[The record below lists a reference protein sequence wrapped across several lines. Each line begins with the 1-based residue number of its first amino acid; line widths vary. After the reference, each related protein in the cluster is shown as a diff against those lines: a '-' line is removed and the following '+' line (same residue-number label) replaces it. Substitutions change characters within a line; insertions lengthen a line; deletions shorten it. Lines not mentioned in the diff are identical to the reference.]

1 MSNHL
6 RLLTLLVVVVATLT
20 GAATAPAISPDI
32 VISQVYGGGGNS
44 GATYKNDFIE
54 LFNRGS
60 TSVNVSGWSVQYAS
74 SAGTTWQV
82 TPLSGTI
89 APGQYYLVRE
99 AAGAGGTLDLPPPD
113 ASGNIAMSASSG
125 KVALVTTTTSLN
137 PQSCPLAQTRDFV
150 GYGAANCW
158 ETTPAPGPAPLLT
171 NTTADL
177 RNPPAPGP
185 RGCQDTDVNS
195 ADFVAG
201 PPEPRNTASPR
212 NPCVGDQAPFVTAT
226 TPVPGQGEVPA
237 SASISI
243 TFSEP
248 VTAGSNA
255 FSITCDGETI
265 AFTVTPSGA
274 STTFVLTPTS
284 PLPEGAECT
293 VTVEGDQISDVDELD
308 PPDTGSD
315 YSFTFTTQGQSGLRI
330 HDIQGR
336 QHLSPYRGLLVS
348 GVPGIVTARRSNGF
362 YYEDP
367 EPDMDLRTSEGIF
380 VFTGAAPPAAV
391 IVGAPLTVS
400 GRVSEFRGGCTPS
413 CTPPNYTVDP
423 IITGSSAFGNLTTTQ
438 ITSSLITPW
447 TSTDTIDP
455 TVVGRGGRV
464 PPAIVIDNDTPDPA
478 IDDPPL
484 VSGDVESKS
493 SPPGVTDPQDPTFD
507 PNEDGIDFHESLEGM
522 FVQVNRAV
530 AVSPTV
536 DFSVSASRPR
546 GSNSEIA
553 VLADDGTDAVLR
565 TLRGGIIVRAFDFI
579 LPQEYR
585 LGDFNPERLIL
596 NDPIM
601 REQAQTAPLMNVRDR
616 FAEPVRAVVD
626 YSFGNFKYLMLN
638 VPPAVS
644 GGLQPEVTRRQ
655 GKHELAVATYNVENL
670 DPVND
675 SARMPLI
682 ARQIIDNL
690 RSPDIL
696 ALVEMQDF
704 DGEGPLGPV
713 GDPTF
718 AALSATIA
726 AEGGPTY
733 QWRQI
738 DPAHNADGGVPNGNI
753 RVGFFFRTDRGLAFV
768 DRPGGTAVTPTEDNP
783 AVRGAQLTFSP
794 GRVDPNNPVWGDSRK
809 PLAGEFLWRG
819 KKLFV
824 VANHFN
830 SKGGDQP
837 LMGRFQ
843 EPARPSEIQ
852 RRGTTMPVESP
863 QRGQAGVLNAWV
875 QRLLAADR
883 KAKVFVLGDFNDF
896 HFSETSRVLERGR
909 DFTFELFNLYRFHPQ
924 ADRYSYIFQGNS
936 QDLDHIFVSP
946 YLLREDPEFDPV
958 HINSEFWAQVSDHD
972 SAVTRVTFGGDDGD
986 DDDDDDDDGGGGGH
1000 GGDDDDDDRGN
1011 DDDDDD

>member
-1 MSNHL
+1 VSKHL
-6 RLLTLLVVVVATLT
+6 RLLTLLVVVVGTLA
-20 GAATAPAISPDI
+20 GAATAPAVSPDI
-32 VISQVYGGGGNS
+32 VISQVYGGGGNA
-44 GATYKNDFIE
+44 GATYRRDFIE
-54 LFNRGS
+54 LFNRG
-60 TSVNVSGWSVQYAS
+60 TTTVNVSGWSVQYAS

-82 TPLSGTI
+82 TPLTGTI
-89 APGQYYLVRE
+89 APGQYYLVAE
-99 AAGAGGTLDLPPPD
+99 AQGTGGTTDLPTPD
-113 ASGNIAMSASSG
+113 VTGTIPMSATAG
-125 KVALVTTTTSLN
+125 KVALVTSTTSLN
-137 PQSCPLAQTRDFV
+137 PESCPLAQSRDFI
-150 GYGAANCW
+150 GYGGATCW
-158 ETTPAPGPAPLLT
+158 ETTPAPGPAPGLS

-177 RNPPAPGP
+177 RNPPAPAP

-201 PPEPRNTASPR
+201 PPEPRNTASAR
-212 NPCVGDQAPFVTAT
+212 NLCVGDQAPFVSAT
-226 TPVPGQGEVPA
+226 TPAPGQGEVPS

-248 VTAGSNA
+248 VTAGPNA
-255 FSITCDGETI
+255 FAITCDGAAV

-274 STTFVLTPTS
+274 STTYLLTPTA

-293 VTVEGDQISDVDELD
+293 VSVAGDQISDVDELD

-315 YSFTFTTQGQSGLRI
+315 YSFTFTTRGQTGLRI
-330 HDIQGR
+330 HDLQGR

-367 EPDMDLRTSEGIF
+367 EPDLDLRTSEGIF
-380 VFTGAAPPAAV
+380 VFTGAAPPASV
-391 IVGAPLTVS
+391 IVGAPLMVS

-413 CTPPNYTVDP
+413 CAPPDYTVDP
-423 IITGSSAFGNLTTTQ
+423 IITGSDAYGNLTTTQ
-438 ITSSLITPW
+438 ITSTLIAPW
-447 TSTDTIDP
+447 TSIDTIDP
-455 TVVGRGGRV
+455 TIVGRGGRV

-478 IDDPPL
+478 VDDPPL
-484 VSGDVESKS
+484 VSGNVEDKS

-507 PNEDGIDFHESLEGM
+507 PNQDGLDFHESIEGM
-522 FVQVNRAV
+522 LVQINRAV

-536 DFSVSASRPR
+536 DFSVNASRPR
-546 GSNSEIA
+546 GTNSEIA
-553 VLADDGTDAVLR
+553 VLADDGADAVLR
-565 TLRGGIIVRAFDFI
+565 TVRGGIIVRAFDFL

-585 LGDFNPERLIL
+585 FGDFNPERLIL
-596 NDPIM
+596 NDPIV

-638 VPPAVS
+638 VPAAVS
-644 GGLQPEVTRRQ
+644 GGLQPEITQPQ
-655 GKHELAVATYNVENL
+655 GRKELSVATYNVENL

-696 ALVEMQDF
+696 ALVEMQDL
-704 DGEGPLGPV
+704 DGEGPLGPA

-718 AALSATIA
+718 AALSAAIV
-726 AEGGPTY
+726 AEGGPAY

-738 DPAHNADGGVPNGNI
+738 DPVHNADGGAPNANI
-753 RVGFFFRTDRGLAFV
+753 RVGFFFRTDRGLSFV

-783 AVRGAQLTFSP
+783 AVPGAQLTFSP
-794 GRVDPNNPVWGDSRK
+794 GRIDPTNPVWTSSRK

-824 VANHFN
+824 VANHLN

-843 EPARPSEIQ
+843 EPMRPSEIQ
-852 RRGTTMPVESP
+852 RRGKTMPVEDP

-875 QRLLAADR
+875 ERLLNADR
-883 KAKVFVLGDFNDF
+883 KARIVVLGDFNDF
-896 HFSETSRVLERGR
+896 HFSETSRVVERGR
-909 DFTFELFNLYRFHPQ
+909 DFRFELVNLYHFHPR

-946 YLLREDPEFDPV
+946 ELLRKGPEFDPV
-958 HINSEFWAQVSDHD
+958 HINSEFWDQVSDHD
-972 SAVTRVTFGGDDGD
+972 SAVTRLSF
-986 DDDDDDDDGGGGGH
+986 GGGGG
-1000 GGDDDDDDRGN
+1000 GD
-1011 DDDDDD
+1011 